1 MALVLSKAASLSTYP
16 EYLSSVEGGCSM
28 LAFMNY
34 YWIGVVIGLYMVWG
48 GAIKSTAMP
57 YRLIHARAS
66 LLWKDKA
73 HLFLQVS
80 GLIVIVVMV
89 GLARLT

>member
-1 MALVLSKAASLSTYP
+1 
-16 EYLSSVEGGCSM
+16 
-28 LAFMNY
+28 MNY
-34 YWIGVVIGLYMVWG
+34 YWIGVIFGLYVVWG
-48 GAIKSTAMP
+48 GAIKSTSMP

-89 GLARLT
+89 GLALLT

>member
-1 MALVLSKAASLSTYP
+1 MAMIWYWVGAA
-16 EYLSSVEGGCSM
+16 
-28 LAFMNY
+28 
-34 YWIGVVIGLYMVWG
+34 IGVYMVWS
-48 GAIKSTAMP
+48 AATKSTAMP

-80 GLIVIVVMV
+80 GLIIIVVMA
-89 GLARLT
+89 GLALLT

>member
-1 MALVLSKAASLSTYP
+1 
-16 EYLSSVEGGCSM
+16 
-28 LAFMNY
+28 MNY
-34 YWIGVVIGLYMVWG
+34 YWLGVVMASIWFGW
-48 GAIKSTAMP
+48 ANKSTAMP

-66 LLWKDKA
+66 LLWKSNA

-89 GLARLT
+89 GLVLLT

>member
-1 MALVLSKAASLSTYP
+1 MAMIWYWVGAA
-16 EYLSSVEGGCSM
+16 
-28 LAFMNY
+28 
-34 YWIGVVIGLYMVWG
+34 IGVYMVWG
-48 GAIKSTAMP
+48 GANKSTAMP

-80 GLIVIVVMV
+80 GLIIIVVMA
-89 GLARLT
+89 GLALLT